1 MWLLITFKLLIMR
14 ARNDIIDRN
23 FLTLCFGRAPE
34 RLTACVKRRVRD
46 VRAEAGGGETSEN
59 SVRRAPFTS
68 TPLWNKC
75 AVFLKR
81 VMNRVTSH
89 DACITTMVYS
99 PTVMPKPNLWF
110 LFA

>member
-1 MWLLITFKLLIMR
+1 MCLLITFKLLIMR
-14 ARNDIIDRN
+14 ARNDIID
-23 FLTLCFGRAPE
+23 
-34 RLTACVKRRVRD
+34 
-46 VRAEAGGGETSEN
+46 
-59 SVRRAPFTS
+59 RRAPFTS